1 MKSTILK
8 ITFLTSVV
16 IAGLTSCSNS
26 TSQKAEDVEEAKTN
40 LADAKE
46 DLTQARLDSAKEYGQ
61 YRESA
66 ELRLQKNDE
75 EIAELKAKMKADK
88 KQARADYEEQLN
100 ELKERNEKLK
110 SRMQEYR
117 EEGRSNWE
125 AFKKQ
130 FNDDMDN
137 VGKSISAQA
146 EKNNK
151 K

>member
-1 MKSTILK
+1 
-8 ITFLTSVV
+8 
-16 IAGLTSCSNS
+16 
-26 TSQKAEDVEEAKTN
+26 
-40 LADAKE
+40 
-46 DLTQARLDSAKEYGQ
+46 
-61 YRESA
+61 
-66 ELRLQKNDE
+66 
-75 EIAELKAKMKADK
+75 MKADK

-146 EKNNK
+146 EKNNRK
-151 K
+151 

>member
-8 ITFLTSVV
+8 ITFLASIT

-88 KQARADYEEQLN
+88 KVNSGILEFSL
-100 ELKERNEKLK
+100 LKDIGQPIINCAVK
-110 SRMQEYR
+110 
-117 EEGRSNWE
+117 E
-125 AFKKQ
+125 A
-130 FNDDMDN
+130 
-137 VGKSISAQA
+137 
-146 EKNNK
+146 
-151 K
+151 